1 MINRLT
7 DALPAMP
14 QSIVAGDSLRVIR
27 ADLGATYPAADGYSA
42 TFIFVPERGGSAV
55 TIDGEASS
63 GGWLLYAAGSVTADW
78 AAGNWR
84 WSVKVESD
92 DGRFTAENGSM
103 RILPDPASAADT
115 RSHARKTLDALEAVI
130 EGRASKT
137 DMETTL
143 ADGRQIKRISHDELV
158 KMRKTYAGLVAA
170 EERKRGRGGPARILV
185 SL

>member
-7 DALPAMP
+7 DALPSMP
-14 QSIVAGDSLRVIR
+14 SSMVAGDSLRVIR
-27 ADLGATYPAADGYSA
+27 TELGEAYPGTEGYSV

-63 GGWLLYAAGSVTADW
+63 GGWMLLAAGSVTADW
-78 AAGNWR
+78 VPGAWR
-84 WSVKVESD
+84 WSVKVEGN
-92 DGRFTAENGSM
+92 DGRFTAENGAM

-115 RSHARKTLDALEAVI
+115 RTHARKVLDVLEAVI

-137 DMETTL
+137 DLETTL

-158 KMRKTYAGLVAA
+158 RMRKTYAGMVAT

>member
-7 DALPAMP
+7 DALPSMP
-14 QSIVAGDSLRVIR
+14 TSMVAGDSLRVVR
-27 ADLGATYPAADGYSA
+27 ADLATAYPAADGYSA

-63 GGWLLYAAGSVTADW
+63 GGWMLFAAGSVTADW
-78 AAGNWR
+78 AAGLWR
-84 WSVKVESD
+84 WSVKVEGG
-92 DGRFTAENGSM
+92 DGRFTAENGS
-103 RILPDPASAADT
+103 IQVQPDPASAADT
-115 RSHARKTLDALEAVI
+115 RTHARKVLEAVEAAI

-137 DMETTL
+137 DLETTL
-143 ADGRQIKRISHDELV
+143 ADGRQIKRMSHEELV
-158 KMRKTYAGLVAA
+158 KMRKTYAGLVAV